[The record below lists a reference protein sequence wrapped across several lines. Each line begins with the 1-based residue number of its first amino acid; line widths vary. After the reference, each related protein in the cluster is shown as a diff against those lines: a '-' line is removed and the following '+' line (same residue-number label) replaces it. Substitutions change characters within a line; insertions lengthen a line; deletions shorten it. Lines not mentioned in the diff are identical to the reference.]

1 MSEKSLI
8 APLLILVLL
17 AIAAPCRAGA
27 PGAGESAELGVEY
40 VYDGDTVRLSGGLV
54 VRYIGIDTPEKGEAF
69 YDQARRRNIEL
80 VGGKSVR
87 IVVCRDEPTDKYG
100 RTLGWVWVDGVLVN
114 GVLLKEGLAKSL
126 IIPPCGLERVE
137 ELKGLESEAKKAGL
151 GIWR

>member
-1 MSEKSLI
+1 MKQSYLI
-8 APLLILVLL
+8 TALLILLSLDL
-17 AIAAPCRAGA
+17 AVPYKARALR
-27 PGAGESAELGVEY
+27 AGESAELAVQY
-40 VYDGDTVRLSGGLV
+40 VYDGDTIKLSDGLV
-54 VRYIGIDTPEKGEAF
+54 VRYIGIDTPEKGRAF
-69 YDQARRRNIEL
+69 YERARRRNIEL

-87 IVVCRDEPTDKYG
+87 IVVCRDEPRDVYG

-137 ELKGLESEAKKAGL
+137 ELKALESEAKKAGL